1 MDASQLTRQTI
12 IWTSFALIAGTAVMQ
27 AHAAS
32 KTPKPPAATTTATPK
47 NGLSM
52 TASGAAED
60 NLKYCLQRIPQKA
73 STGQRMM
80 AEQGCRR
87 DQESRKAIDA
97 VPGR

>member
-1 MDASQLTRQTI
+1 MDATQLIRHI
-12 IWTSFALIAGTAVMQ
+12 IIGTSFALIAGTAVTQ

-32 KTPKPPAATTTATPK
+32 KPPKAAATTAVAPE

-52 TASGAAED
+52 TASGAVED
-60 NLKYCLQRIPQKA
+60 NLKYCLKRIPQKA

-87 DQESRKAIDA
+87 DQESRKSIDA